1 MGARSASHINEI
13 IIEGVQVAVSFL
25 LNVSLMMRRS
35 NEVMRMLHGQCGGLL
50 MRVVDGW
57 EVEAL
62 GGTEIVL
69 MMLMGAHWPVSMM
82 QAHLV
87 LLLLLLHVRMAHG

>member
-1 MGARSASHINEI
+1 MGARPTGHINEV
-13 IIEGVQVAVSFL
+13 IIEGVQVAVALL
-25 LNVSLMMRRS
+25 LNVSLMVRRS

-50 MRVVDGW
+50 MRVMDGW

-62 GGTEIVL
+62 GSTEIVL
-69 MMLMGAHWPVSMM
+69 VMLMGAHRSVSVM

-87 LLLLLLHVRMAHG
+87 LLLLLLHIRMAHR